1 MIQVCIVT
9 IVIEHDI
16 LELYVFSFMDILLV
30 LKEGRKDH
38 HMGEGEIIM
47 IKDSFIQL
55 IMLSVMIKKSLT
67 LIEKKVQATILIV
80 KAAMEE

>member
-1 MIQVCIVT
+1 MFLAMIQVCIVT

-47 IKDSFIQL
+47 IKDNFIQL
-55 IMLSVMIKKSLT
+55 IMLLVMIKKSLP
-67 LIEKKVQATILIV
+67 LIEKKV
-80 KAAMEE
+80 

>member
-38 HMGEGEIIM
+38 HKEEGEIRM
-47 IKDSFIQL
+47 IKDNFIQL
-55 IMLSVMIKKSLT
+55 IMLLVMIKKSLV